1 MRPSVLLSLFFFSTA
16 ASAATG
22 IDRYLGSIGS
32 ASMDAERVDVT
43 LYGLA
48 DGSRLPAV
56 KVTIDGGEYLFAL
69 RSSTNSIYVNTSVA
83 KRLKLD
89 IKEGNKKLFNL
100 HGKDRKHSLGGE
112 RSFATLDEMK
122 IGGLTLSDMTVA
134 VTLPSKSMGPTPGG
148 TDSQLAGFI
157 GLGALPADISWSVS
171 PSTGMVSFA
180 QGAETFAA
188 GESAVTVPYV
198 DVESDEVKY
207 GKSKIQFLYQTLLVD
222 ADIGGVPMDSIL
234 EIGSPNSTHL
244 SVAAAHKMEDAAEQQ
259 ELKFDQQQRVRDLY
273 VHYVDTSIGG
283 QSLGHSWS
291 VQTSRASDL
300 APPYE
305 AMIGPTVLGDYDIA
319 VNRQEGTVS
328 LTKATAQTREDP
340 MPFLIAQTKAWLEAE
355 PEEDDDKAEASET
368 DESSAA
374 KPAGTADDWMSL
386 SKLYVHTGDLE
397 SALTAVENASTLDEK
412 GCETWLHRGEV
423 EIKAGRIADAIV
435 SFEKSADMYHAWYA
449 NDVETRTELKEEID
463 KMSAEEKESSEH
475 IVASSGC
482 FAADARLA
490 AATYAAGDLQTVQ
503 GLYQERFDLM
513 NGRLA
518 LIAGNAMVTMGS
530 FDEAQGP
537 LRQAMKSSLTDKH
550 DARFS
555 LGLVYVS
562 KGDWTTAS
570 ALFERGLQTD
580 AGPMSVQL
588 WLEGMQELNGRQSTL
603 EAAQSFVKSHPQSP
617 GAMYGLAWVASS
629 VEDEESKIA
638 AKALGDAYFAKQTA
652 RYPRVGGLWA
662 AYARYLVVW
671 GEHDAAKA
679 AAEKALMLAPTAAG
693 AWLAMAD
700 VYQAQ
705 GDLQRSRSMKIRAA
719 QSDPWHPG
727 YARLFNTIGN

>member
-1 MRPSVLLSLFFFSTA
+1 
-16 ASAATG
+16 
-22 IDRYLGSIGS
+22 
-32 ASMDAERVDVT
+32 RVDVT

-69 RSSTNSIYVNTSVA
+69 RSSTNAIYVSKPVA

-89 IKEGNKKLFNL
+89 IKEGNKKLLNL
-100 HGKDRKHSLGGE
+100 HGKDHKYLLGGE
-112 RSFATLDEMK
+112 RSFAKLDEMK

-134 VTLPSKSMGPTPGG
+134 VTLPSKNMGPTPGG
-148 TDSQLAGFI
+148 TDSKLAGFI
-157 GLGALPADISWSVS
+157 GLGALPDDISWSVS

-180 QGAETFAA
+180 QGTDVFSA
-188 GESAVTVPYV
+188 GDSAVTVPYV
-198 DVESDEVKY
+198 DVESEEVKY
-207 GKSKIQFLYQTLLVD
+207 GKNKIQFLYQTLVVE
-222 ADIGGVPMDSIL
+222 ADIGGVPMDSLL
-234 EIGSPNSTHL
+234 EIGTANSKHL
-244 SVAAAHKMEDAAEQQ
+244 SVAAAQEGEDASEPQ
-259 ELKFDQQQRVRDLY
+259 ELQFDHQQRVRDLY

-291 VQTSRASDL
+291 VQTTRPPDL
-300 APPYE
+300 DLPHE
-305 AMIGPTVLGDYDIA
+305 AMIGPAVLGDYDIA
-319 VNRQEGTVS
+319 VNRPEGTVT

-340 MPFLIAQTKAWLEAE
+340 MPFLIAQTKAWIEAE
-355 PEEDDDKAEASET
+355 PEDEEDKPEASET
-368 DESSAA
+368 DESSAD

-386 SKLYVHTGDLE
+386 SKLYVQSGDLE

-449 NDVETRTELKEEID
+449 NDVETRTELKKKMD

-475 IVASSGC
+475 VVASSAC

-562 KGDWTTAS
+562 KGDWDTAS

-580 AGPMSVQL
+580 SGPMSVQL
-588 WLEGMQELNGRQSTL
+588 WLEGMQELNGRQFTL
-603 EAAQSFVKSHPQSP
+603 EAAQKFVKSHPQSS

-629 VEDEESKIA
+629 VEDEESKVA
-638 AKALGDAYFAKQTA
+638 AKALGDAYFAEQTA

-679 AAEKALMLAPTAAG
+679 AAEKALMLSPTAAG